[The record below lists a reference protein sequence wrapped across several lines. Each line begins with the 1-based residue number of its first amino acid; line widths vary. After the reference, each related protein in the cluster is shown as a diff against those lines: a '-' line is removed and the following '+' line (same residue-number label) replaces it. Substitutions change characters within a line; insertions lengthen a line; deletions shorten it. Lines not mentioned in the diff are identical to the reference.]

1 MLGPRSIES
10 RATNLQHR
18 RSTKLLINR
27 FESLGESEHSNASRG
42 SLRVPPTKFPLC
54 APKLT
59 ESKKDKSPIR
69 QSFRNLFAVLKKSS
83 GLRGGKSKPEGI
95 QSNQPPAPDTT
106 LSAEDPF
113 TTPLAHSPLPDCT
126 QSYKKPPVDTTP
138 STTSQVAGFLFYLA
152 RSSESSAS
160 LGVLPVWTF
169 CSAVLERDSIL
180 LTWPAAPFSHS
191 VSLKHCTDVR
201 SFASDELDP
210 EERERLPVEDFKVFE
225 LTVEGRAERFALDGS
240 LMERARWISAI
251 WDVILPG
258 SSPLD
263 QETSAA
269 SDPDPPGHSGP
280 RIIHSER
287 ALPPV
292 PVPEHIR
299 SSTPISNAPPTPAS
313 LSIDLDA
320 KPDSLRPSISSPSK
334 SPSMAKLGRL
344 SVVTQ
349 RLAQFEGNQHSAPS
363 SPASLYHNSSRT
375 KSLHVQIPARDDII
389 GLASPTSILESYG
402 EAPSCSP
409 MARET
414 YPAVDYF
421 QKHHYSSSQDG
432 YSPDRQ
438 HGVFLAHVPSDGR
451 DSPLK
456 DIHNMMST
464 VARRTEETGNNVNV
478 IQDQLRQPTKPELDS
493 TAVSTALTGIDKR
506 LCSDLPYILKL
517 LAQIQACQSDP
528 EHSSK
533 LVDAPPDCDSDKL
546 NRILELFKEDSLQRS
561 VQTQQQTDSVRYLNE
576 LNSANFFFVFI
587 GWLEA
592 FVSGGTAQI
601 GVVAAGVNR
610 LCQELGLEKD
620 QTILAEMR
628 QLIVDGQAKDQ
639 TKALQASI
647 NNLVALIASESRTL
661 GTNQFKG
668 LLNFLLFHVAPHS
681 VASLVDQQRQDQET
695 LFRALRTGNPRIS
708 FTLPHRLPLDYTEL
722 SNEIRGERLRFVDAM
737 KEATAINV
745 QMHVEELKRE
755 LAREVRADLF
765 EYYSKQRQPGV
776 PPIRPM
782 YVSQTG
788 MAPPPHAPPNV
799 RYRAYP

>member
-10 RATNLQHR
+10 RATNLQHQ

-27 FESLGESEHSNASRG
+27 FESLGDSEHSNASRG
-42 SLRVPPTKFPLC
+42 SLRVPPTRSPLC
-54 APKLT
+54 TPKST
-59 ESKKDKSPIR
+59 EPKKDKSPIR

-83 GLRGGKSKPEGI
+83 GLRVGKSKLEGT
-95 QSNQPPAPDTT
+95 QFNQPPPPDTT

-113 TTPLAHSPLPDCT
+113 NTPLAHSLLPDRT
-126 QSYKKPPVDTTP
+126 QFNKKPPVDPTP
-138 STTSQVAGFLFYLA
+138 STTSQVAGSLFYLA
-152 RSSESSAS
+152 RSSETSAS

-210 EERERLPVEDFKVFE
+210 EERERLPVKDLKVFE
-225 LTVEGRAERFALDGS
+225 LTVEGRAERFALEGS

-258 SSPLD
+258 NSPLD
-263 QETSAA
+263 QATSAA
-269 SDPDPPGHSGP
+269 ADPDPPGHSGP
-280 RIIHSER
+280 RIIRLDR

-292 PVPEHIR
+292 PEQIR
-299 SSTPISNAPPTPAS
+299 SPTPTAPPTPAS
-313 LSIDLDA
+313 LSIDLSA
-320 KPDSLRPSISSPSK
+320 RPESLRPSISSPSK

-363 SPASLYHNSSRT
+363 SPAPLYRNSSHT
-375 KSLHVQIPARDDII
+375 KSLHVQIRARDDFT

-402 EAPSCSP
+402 ETPSCSP
-409 MARET
+409 VAREA

-421 QKHHYSSSQDG
+421 QKHHYSTSQDNC
-432 YSPDRQ
+432 SPDRP
-438 HGVFLAHVPSDGR
+438 HYVSLAATPSDGR
-451 DSPLK
+451 DWLLK

-464 VARRTEETGNNVNV
+464 VARRTEETENNVNA
-478 IQDQLRQPTKPELDS
+478 IQDQLQQPSKPELDS

-506 LCSDLPYILKL
+506 LCSDLPYIMKL
-517 LAQIQACQSDP
+517 LAQIQACQWDP

-533 LVDAPPDCDSDKL
+533 SVDARPDCDSDKL

-576 LNSANFFFVFI
+576 LNS
-587 GWLEA
+587 WLEA

-639 TKALQASI
+639 TKVLQASI
-647 NNLVALIASESRTL
+647 NNLAALIASESRTL
-661 GTNQFKG
+661 
-668 LLNFLLFHVAPHS
+668 APHS
-681 VASLVDQQRQDQET
+681 IASLVDQQRQDQET
-695 LFRALRTGNPRIS
+695 LFRALT
-708 FTLPHRLPLDYTEL
+708 TEL

-776 PPIRPM
+776 VSVRARRSGTFLIVRQPPTRPM
-782 YVSQTG
+782 HVSQTG
-788 MAPPPHAPPNV
+788 MAPPPCALPNV
-799 RYRAYP
+799 RYGVYP